1 MTEPLDRDEMATDPA
16 VARKRTSQNQPGS
29 PEIEGTEKAE
39 AECAGQESEDLQ
51 RRASKRRIS
60 WSRALA
66 YGALPGLT
74 LLLAMAMGYMKWD
87 QSFARSSEI
96 AAAESLGVAK
106 DSTVALLAYQYNT
119 VEKTV
124 GDAQH
129 RLTAPFKA
137 AYAQLTR
144 NVVIPGAREKHVSVT
159 VTVPEAASVSA
170 TPTHAVALLFVNQS
184 AVAGTDPPIETV
196 SSIRVT
202 LQKIDGRWLI
212 SGFDPI

>member
-159 VTVPEAASVSA
+159 VTVPKVR
-170 TPTHAVALLFVNQS
+170 
-184 AVAGTDPPIETV
+184 D
-196 SSIRVT
+196 
-202 LQKIDGRWLI
+202 
-212 SGFDPI
+212 

>member
-1 MTEPLDRDEMATDPA
+1 MTEPLDRDDMATDSA
-16 VARKRTSQNQPGS
+16 AAREITSQDQPDS
-29 PEIEGTEKAE
+29 PDIESTEQAQAE
-39 AECAGQESEDLQ
+39 DAGQESEDLQ
-51 RRASKRRIS
+51 CRAFKRRIS
-60 WSRALA
+60 WSRVLA
-66 YGALPGLT
+66 YGALPGLA
-74 LLLAMAMGYMKWD
+74 LSLAMAAGYMKWD

-96 AAAESLGVAK
+96 ARAESLGVAK

-124 GDAQH
+124 ADSQH
-129 RLTAPFKA
+129 RLTAPFKD

-144 NVVIPGAREKHVSVT
+144 NVVIPGARQKHVSVT
-159 VTVPEAASVSA
+159 VTVPDAASVSA
-170 TPTHAVALLFVNQS
+170 TPEHAVTLLFVNQS

-202 LQKIDGRWLI
+202 LQKINGRWLI